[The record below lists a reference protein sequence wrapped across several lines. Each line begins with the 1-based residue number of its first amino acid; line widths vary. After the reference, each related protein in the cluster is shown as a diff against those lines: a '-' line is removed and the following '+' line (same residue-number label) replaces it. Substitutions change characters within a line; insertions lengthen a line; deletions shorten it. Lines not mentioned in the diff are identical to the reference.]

1 MTDEQTFEKLASMRM
16 QGIAHALRE
25 QIGAPEGYDALTFS
39 DRVAMLVD
47 REWSERENRSL
58 TRRLAIARLRD
69 KSACVEDVDYQHPR
83 GLDRTTLQRLTG
95 GGWITKHQNVILTGP
110 TGCGKTYLACAL
122 ANKACRD
129 GHSVVYKRIPR
140 LAQEL
145 AVARGDGSYARLL
158 TRWAKADVL
167 VLDDWGIAPLADL
180 ERRDLLEILDD
191 RHGLGSTIVVSQI
204 PVKEWHQLVGDPTIA
219 DALLD
224 RLVHNAHEFRLKGES
239 IRKTCSGLTKEEQQA
254 K

>member
-1 MTDEQTFEKLASMRM
+1 MTDEQTFEKLANMRM

-25 QIGAPEGYDALTFS
+25 QLGAPESYDALTFS
-39 DRVAMLVD
+39 DRVAMLID
-47 REWSERENRSL
+47 REWNERENRSL
-58 TRRLAIARLRD
+58 TRRLGLARLRD

-129 GHSVVYKRIPR
+129 GHSVVYKRMPR

-158 TRWAKADVL
+158 ARWAKADVL
-167 VLDDWGIAPLADL
+167 VLDDWGIAPIADL

-204 PVKEWHQLVGDPTIA
+204 PVKEWHRLVGDPTIA

-224 RLVHNAHEFRLKGES
+224 RLVHNAHEVRLKGES
-239 IRKTCSGLTKEEQQA
+239 IRKTRSGLTKEEQRD